1 MKKIFAFLLGF
12 AVLFSVSCEKNP
24 DEGDIISA
32 TYDPS
37 TTTFIITYSS
47 GTEKTVPAILDNSVS
62 PPTAS
67 ATLPDGTEL
76 WVAHAKQGGNV
87 SFTRKETANYVN
99 NWIYENMNIY
109 YLWNDKIPKNPD
121 YSRNPHAFFNSILYK
136 YSASNRDGDRFSWVQ
151 ENYVDLLNSLSG
163 VNSDEI
169 GFEYILFQVD
179 ESGTLYAGVL
189 YPKKGSDAYAKG
201 ISRGMFVIQ
210 VNGQDITLQNYQ
222 TLFGGTGTKTLRMAD
237 YVLNTNDNKYY
248 LKDVGDFTIQMH
260 RQFAE
265 NPVYLD
271 SVYTVGDKK
280 VGYLVYHFFA
290 TDKNDNGHEYDRQ
303 LMDALGRIQAKG
315 AKDMVLDLR
324 YNSGGAVTS
333 AIALASAL
341 VKDRSTDKLFG
352 STEYNSLVHE
362 ELLKEEGA
370 DYNKEYFIDKIQ
382 INQNSSIPIP
392 ALNLSRLYVLTK
404 NWTASASELIIN
416 GLRPYMDVILIG
428 ETTHGKNVGSIT
440 IYEKQ
445 DAKNKWG
452 IQPIIVK
459 FYNSNGES
467 DYTTGFPPNHEVDE
481 FDADGDG
488 ENEIFLHDF
497 GDSNDP
503 LLRKALSLI
512 STGIRS
518 ATSKPVISPAFR
530 SAEIDE
536 KATLK
541 TRGIHRFEL
550 YDDTHEEAIRNILKK

>member
-1 MKKIFAFLLGF
+1 
-12 AVLFSVSCEKNP
+12 
-24 DEGDIISA
+24 
-32 TYDPS
+32 
-37 TTTFIITYSS
+37 
-47 GTEKTVPAILDNSVS
+47 
-62 PPTAS
+62 
-67 ATLPDGTEL
+67 
-76 WVAHAKQGGNV
+76 
-87 SFTRKETANYVN
+87 
-99 NWIYENMNIY
+99 
-109 YLWNDKIPKNPD
+109 
-121 YSRNPHAFFNSILYK
+121 
-136 YSASNRDGDRFSWVQ
+136 
-151 ENYVDLLNSLSG
+151 
-163 VNSDEI
+163 
-169 GFEYILFQVD
+169 
-179 ESGTLYAGVL
+179 
-189 YPKKGSDAYAKG
+189 
-201 ISRGMFVIQ
+201 
-210 VNGQDITLQNYQ
+210 
-222 TLFGGTGTKTLRMAD
+222 MAD